1 MESGVMGKYD
11 LAAYVASLPDMPLDE
26 LCARL
31 RGKYPGGIQYGK
43 NPLQAEAAR
52 RLEELTGLIDV
63 GAAMEKYK
71 ADLVD
76 IVAATGKKDG

>member
-1 MESGVMGKYD
+1 MAKWNLD
-11 LAAYVASLPDMPLDE
+11 AYIASLPDMPLDE

-31 RGKYPGGIQYGK
+31 RGKYPDGVKYGI

-63 GAAMEKYK
+63 GVALEKHK
-71 ADLVD
+71 ADLVE
-76 IVAATGKKDG
+76 IVAATVGTMT

>member
-1 MESGVMGKYD
+1 MAKWNLD
-11 LAAYVASLPDMPLDE
+11 AYVASLPDMPLDE

-31 RGKYPGGIQYGK
+31 RGKYPGGVKYGI

-63 GAAMEKYK
+63 GIALEKHK
-71 ADLVD
+71 ADLVE
-76 IVAATGKKDG
+76 IVAATGKTANA

>member
-1 MESGVMGKYD
+1 MGKYD
-11 LAAYVASLPDMPLDE
+11 LDAYVASLPDMPLDE

-52 RLEELTGLIDV
+52 RLEAMAFSLEMMD
-63 GAAMEKYK
+63 GAALGRES
-71 ADLVD
+71 
-76 IVAATGKKDG
+76 

>member
-1 MESGVMGKYD
+1 MAKWNLD
-11 LAAYVASLPDMPLDE
+11 AYVASLPDMPLDE

-31 RGKYPGGIQYGK
+31 RGKYPDGVKYGI

-63 GAAMEKYK
+63 GVALEKHK
-71 ADLVD
+71 ADLVE
-76 IVAATGKKDG
+76 IVAATVGTMT

>member
-1 MESGVMGKYD
+1 MSKWNLD
-11 LAAYVASLPDMPLDE
+11 AYVASLPDMLLDE

-31 RGKYPGGIQYGK
+31 RGKYPGGVKYGV

-52 RLEELTGLIDV
+52 RLEEITGLIEV

-71 ADLVD
+71 ADLVE
-76 IVAATGKKDG
+76 IVAATGRKDG

>member
-1 MESGVMGKYD
+1 MAKWKLD
-11 LAAYVASLPDMPLDE
+11 AYVASLPEMPLDE

-31 RGKYPGGIQYGK
+31 RGKYPDGIKYGV

-52 RLEELTGLIDV
+52 RLEELSGIIDAA
-63 GAAMEKYK
+63 GAMAKFK

-76 IVAATGKKDG
+76 IVAATGERSPP